1 MRYSRLVPA
10 LLVAA
15 LAAGC
20 SDLDITNPN
29 TRTTDT
35 FWKTQSDAIQGING
49 TYNGLQL
56 RGTYRRWL
64 AFAYDIRSDIGQS
77 PSPWPELNQF
87 NKFTLGSY
95 DFEVNLETY
104 GHHYQAIFRA
114 NQVIAYVPDI
124 PMDAALKEQLV
135 GEAKFIRGLLY
146 FNLANL
152 YGSVPLIL
160 TPSNA
165 SDRPAS
171 ATPAEVWAQ
180 VEKDFTEARAALP
193 ATPRVTGSATRYSAG
208 AMLGKAHLQQR
219 EWQAASQAFGEVIAS
234 GRYAL
239 AGDYASLF
247 RESGDNS
254 QETIFEVQFGGPN
267 VLSSGTVGLNVG
279 QMIGPCGPSFC
290 DAKPT
295 PWYFQEFLKEPTAT
309 GGTDPRLDATIFY
322 NKPGGMDVFGQPY
335 TERYGAGS
343 TELFWKKYTEY
354 YNGRSDW
361 DAAINYK
368 VVRLGGLLLN
378 HAEALNEAGSPEQAR
393 PFVNQVRQRAGLTAL
408 PAGMSQAAMR
418 AEIEHQTL
426 LELGLE
432 MERWLYL
439 ARHNLLATDAVE
451 AHDPTEFRFFVQG
464 KSERLPIP
472 TEETAR
478 NPNVT
483 QNPGW

>member
-15 LAAGC
+15 VAAGC

-29 TRTTDT
+29 TRTTET
-35 FWKTQSDAIQGING
+35 FWKNQSDAIQGING
-49 TYNGLQL
+49 VYHGLQQ
-56 RGTYRRWL
+56 RGAYRRWL
-64 AFAYDIRSDIGQS
+64 TVAYDVRSDIGHS

-87 NKFTLGSY
+87 NKFTLASY
-95 DFEVNLETY
+95 DFEVNLELY

-114 NQVIAYVPDI
+114 NQAIANLPQV
-124 PMDAALKEQLV
+124 PMDAALRDQLV

-160 TPSNA
+160 QPSV
-165 SDRPAS
+165 STDRPAS
-171 ATPAEVWAQ
+171 ASPAEVWAQ

-193 ATPRVTGSATRYSAG
+193 VNRRVTGSANRDAAT

-219 EWQAASQAFGEVIAS
+219 EWQAASQAFAEVVGS
-234 GRYAL
+234 GRYTL
-239 AGDYASLF
+239 AGNYADLF
-247 RESGDNS
+247 RNTGDNAP
-254 QETIFEVQFGGPN
+254 ETVFEIQFGGPN
-267 VLSSGTVGLNVG
+267 TLSSGTGGLNIG

-290 DAKPT
+290 DARPT
-295 PWYFQEFLKEPTAT
+295 EWYFQEFLKEPTAG

-322 NKPGGMDVFGQPY
+322 NKPGGMDVFGQPF
-335 TERYGAGS
+335 TQRYGTGS
-343 TELFWKKYTEY
+343 TDLFWKKYTEY

-361 DAAINYK
+361 DADINFK

-378 HAEALNEAGSPEQAR
+378 HAEALNEQGAPEQAR
-393 PFVNQVRQRAGLTAL
+393 PFVNMVRQRAGLAPL

-472 TEETAR
+472 NEETAR
-478 NPNVT
+478 NPNVP